1 MQSLRNYNQAFLVIF
16 PGRNI
21 NNLSY
26 ANDTILMAESEEEL
40 KSLLMKLKDKS
51 EKAGLKLN
59 IQKTKTMT
67 SSHIISWQLNG
78 EKVET
83 VTDFIFFIFKITT
96 DGDCSHLIKRH
107 LLLGRKAMTNLGILK
122 SRHYFTDKDLYSQSY
137 GFSSSHVWM

>member
-83 VTDFIFFIFKITT
+83 VTDFIFLGYKISVN
-96 DGDCSHLIKRH
+96 GDCHHEIERC
-107 LLLGRKAMTNLGILK
+107 LLLGRKAMTNLDNILK
-122 SRHYFTDKDLYSQSY
+122 SRYIVLPTICLLKAMIFFH
-137 GFSSSHVWM
+137 